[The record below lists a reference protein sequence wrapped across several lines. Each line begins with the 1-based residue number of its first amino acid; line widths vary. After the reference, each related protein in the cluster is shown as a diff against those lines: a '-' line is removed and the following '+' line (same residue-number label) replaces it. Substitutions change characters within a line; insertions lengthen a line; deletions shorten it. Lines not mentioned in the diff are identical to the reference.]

1 MSPQVHTLEEYK
13 PRNFTRDELSE
24 EAVRSL
30 HTSYR
35 NQVVVERPLFHE
47 EYAWTIT
54 PQGWVGYIPLS
65 EDVHFSLVP
74 KVPVRNIFGM
84 LEYAYRLDFQIL
96 EGLVDSQSIPE
107 LYDRLA
113 LVLARKVLDRIRK
126 GLYRSY
132 VADCDQLPYVRGRMD
147 IQAHLR
153 IPAQIRMPCHFEEHT
168 SDLEENQIL
177 LWTFTRLLASGTCT
191 ERSLPYIRQAR
202 RILQGFVTGVPM
214 SAEKCVNRLY
224 NRLNNDYEPLHA
236 LCRFF
241 LDHTG
246 PSHLPGDRKMLPILV
261 NMERLFEL
269 FVFQWLKRH
278 VPARYIVHGQE
289 TVQFEMGQKVSIKID
304 ITIEDLQTGRTC
316 LVLDTKYKAPDTPA
330 LTDIQQVVA
339 YAEAKNCCQAVL
351 IYPSSLKGEISGSWG
366 DIHVQSVAF
375 RIDGDLEAGGREF
388 LRQLSL
394 S

>member
-1 MSPQVHTLEEYK
+1 MSPQVYSLREYEPTPFTKEQLPEE
-13 PRNFTRDELSE
+13 S
-24 EAVRSL
+24 VRAL
-30 HTSYR
+30 HASYR
-35 NQVVVERPLFHE
+35 NQVVVERPLFTE
-47 EYAWTIT
+47 KYNWTVT

-65 EDVHFSLVP
+65 DDVHLSLVP
-74 KVPVRNIFGM
+74 KVPVGNIFGM
-84 LEYAYRLDFQIL
+84 LEYAYQLDFQIL
-96 EGLVDSQSIPE
+96 EGLVDSKSVAE

-113 LVLARKVLDRIRK
+113 FILARKVLDRIRK

-153 IPAQIRMPCHFEEHT
+153 VPAQIHMPCHFEEHT

-202 RILQGFVTGVPM
+202 RILQGFVTGVPV
-214 SAEKCVNRLY
+214 SAERCVNRLY

-241 LDHTG
+241 LEHTG

-278 VPARYIVHGQE
+278 VSDRYIVHGQE
-289 TVQFEMGQKVSIKID
+289 TVQFEMKQKVSIRID

-316 LVLDTKYKAPDTPA
+316 FVLDTKYKAPDTPA
-330 LTDIQQVVA
+330 LADIHQVVA
-339 YAEAKNCCQAVL
+339 YAVAKDCDQAVL
-351 IYPSSLKGEISGSWG
+351 IYPSPLERDISGLFG
-366 DIHVQSVAF
+366 DIHVQSRAF
-375 RIDGDLEAGGREF
+375 RIDGDLESGGSA
-388 LRQLSL
+388 LLGQLSL